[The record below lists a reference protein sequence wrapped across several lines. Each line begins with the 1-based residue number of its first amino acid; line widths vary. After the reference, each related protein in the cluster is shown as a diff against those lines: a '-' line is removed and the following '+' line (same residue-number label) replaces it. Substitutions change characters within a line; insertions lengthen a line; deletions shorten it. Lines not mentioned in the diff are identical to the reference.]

1 VFRWSAV
8 ADPERQLVEEV
19 AGMTEVMRDPQPTAA
34 EAGPVL
40 DQLLGDVEQVMLRA
54 VVVLDADM
62 RADEAARRLAAEE
75 LAAGPVLDRGRV
87 TGMVTLTEL
96 LYWDSHPSAAT
107 GPWLR
112 HGHEQGALRVRE
124 LMRRDIPIAR
134 ATWPIARV
142 AEVMDRSGFTRL
154 PVVSDS
160 GAVGVISRDDV
171 IHALAGARMVAA

>member
-1 VFRWSAV
+1 
-8 ADPERQLVEEV
+8 
-19 AGMTEVMRDPQPTAA
+19 MTEVMRDPRPTAG

-142 AEVMDRSGFTRL
+142 AEVMDRSGSPGCRSCPTAARSASS
-154 PVVSDS
+154 PATTSS
-160 GAVGVISRDDV
+160 TPWPARAWSRPEPHNAIGGA
-171 IHALAGARMVAA
+171 